1 MERIKENFRLFIAD
15 IQLSINRITRLELI
29 NEIINN

>member
-15 IQLSINRITRLELI
+15 IQLSINRITRLKLI

>member
-15 IQLSINRITRLELI
+15 IQLSINQITRLKLI
-29 NEIINN
+29 KEIINN